1 MLLKQRGIYRIEA
14 VFVHIVTTYLQYNC
28 YFRFGACVGVVFTAA
43 ILCFMNSY
51 DAEFVFDD
59 SEAIINNQVQISVH
73 SFDI

>member
-1 MLLKQRGIYRIEA
+1 MEFTGLRQ
-14 VFVHIVTTYLQYNC
+14 YLSIQYNC

>member
-1 MLLKQRGIYRIEA
+1 MEFTGLRQ
-14 VFVHIVTTYLQYNC
+14 YLSIQYNC

-59 SEAIINNQVQISVH
+59 SEAIINNQVQIHLIFNVYSAARLAR
-73 SFDI
+73 SARK